1 MHCLFL
7 QPTLFAPVAGD
18 LNDLRTWAFV
28 SCWEGAPKA
37 SLVHRDEMGQTWGI
51 MSPGATTS
59 MTPTSLSASTPSLA
73 STGSTASWRTTHSY
87 PQNMGRILSR
97 RPWCRSDKEAIPEI
111 LTEGAKHD
119 LDAPVS
125 LYYGGY
131 PHNPSQPRTLRG
143 VYAWEEWRR
152 IQEPAVRAVLA
163 DVVSGHITKG
173 CYPFELTCSA
183 I

>member
-1 MHCLFL
+1 
-7 QPTLFAPVAGD
+7 
-18 LNDLRTWAFV
+18 
-28 SCWEGAPKA
+28 
-37 SLVHRDEMGQTWGI
+37 
-51 MSPGATTS
+51 
-59 MTPTSLSASTPSLA
+59 
-73 STGSTASWRTTHSY
+73 
-87 PQNMGRILSR
+87 MGRILSR